1 MSLSVFDGK
10 IFNAEVFKGYVD
22 RLPNPKKNEL
32 IKCKAIRPRPDLAK
46 AMADG
51 GGGNYLTTALRGLIN
66 NSEPQN
72 YDGGTDLKSDNTTTF
87 KHSRVVVGRMKSWV
101 ENDFSY
107 DITGGED
114 FLENIA
120 QQIVEYWEEIDQ
132 GTLVSILTGVFNM
145 KGGANTEFVKAH
157 TYDVTNITNS
167 EGQLGR
173 MDGTTLNTGM
183 QRACGDNKSKFSL
196 ALMHSFTATNLE
208 NLKILVYLKYND
220 ADGMERELGIGTLN
234 GRLVLVDDSMPVL
247 NGYEKADANTADA
260 LRVIAS
266 GTAKAGEITLANV
279 KKGDFFPD
287 GIEASTEDT
296 AIFVVEVQEYITF
309 VLGDG
314 AIEYTDCGAKIP
326 YETDRNPY
334 KNGGQDALISR
345 QRKCW
350 APFGISFTMEAVAT
364 VSPTNAE
371 LENGVNWELVSSA
384 ASGNKEYIAHK
395 TIPIARIISRG

>member
-1 MSLSVFDGK
+1 
-10 IFNAEVFKGYVD
+10 
-22 RLPNPKKNEL
+22 
-32 IKCKAIRPRPDLAK
+32 
-46 AMADG
+46 
-51 GGGNYLTTALRGLIN
+51 
-66 NSEPQN
+66 
-72 YDGGTDLKSDNTTTF
+72 
-87 KHSRVVVGRMKSWV
+87 MKSWV